1 MKLKMIW
8 RILRSHNTILI
19 SLKDG
24 EFDYMCDAKSTMFS
38 QLYHR
43 LLRFI
48 PNWKAQWHD
57 TNSVE

>member
-1 MKLKMIW
+1 MIW
-8 RILRSHNTILI
+8 RILTSNNSILI
-19 SLKDG
+19 TMKG
-24 EFDYMCDAKSTMFS
+24 EQLDYSCDANSTMFS

-57 TNSVE
+57 TNSVD